1 MPSGQPP
8 TDAVLADQSKLAHIN
23 TYGEL
28 PRYYQDYP
36 FSCMDCGK
44 SEVWTAEK
52 QKWYYEEAKGYIWAV
67 AIRCHDCRK
76 KRKTGRA

>member
-1 MPSGQPP
+1 MPVGQPP
-8 TDAVLADQSKLAHIN
+8 TDAVLVDQAKLSHIN
-23 TYGEL
+23 TYGDL

-36 FSCMDCGK
+36 FICMDCGK

-76 KRKTGRA
+76 KRKTGQS